1 MKLGTPAVPAA
12 PVAPSLSIKKNAP
25 ETPSAPAQTPAE
37 ATPAEAPAEKDDA
50 KKKAPLK
57 KKKGA
62 ASSEGEPHILF
73 SISSIFALIAVILLT
88 AVVVIQYLNHWEG
101 MQIQVPGLE
110 FLTLGK

>member
-1 MKLGTPAVPAA
+1 M
-12 PVAPSLSIKKNAP
+12 
-25 ETPSAPAQTPAE
+25 
-37 ATPAEAPAEKDDA
+37 DA
-50 KKKAPLK
+50 KKKKISLRK
-57 KKKGA
+57 KKESPAG
-62 ASSEGEPHILF
+62 GEPHILF